1 MNRINKMIELNYKG
15 RLNKV
20 VFVYKNLK
28 DIVYN
33 GDSKK
38 AYESLY
44 K

>member
-1 MNRINKMIELNYKG
+1 MNRINKMIELNSKG

-20 VFVYKNLK
+20 LLVYKTVK